1 MTSYPRWRIVN
12 IEATSLL
19 NRTST
24 STYKQPQSTS
34 IIEIIRNNFTF
45 MLHIELVNYFITV
58 KPDTNYFTASY
69 RASSSSIVLHIHF
82 QHPVPALYCIYISSI
97 ISCIQFQH
105 CINLHPVPAAYRVSR
120 NSIALLC
127 IHFQQRIEIQFPNH
141 INLYSTWTTFLMW
154 LTGQRRE

>member
-34 IIEIIRNNFTF
+34 IIEIIRNKFTF
-45 MLHIELVNYFITV
+45 MLHTELVNYFITV

-69 RASSSSIVLHIHF
+69 RVSSSSI
-82 QHPVPALYCIYISSI
+82 AS
-97 ISCIQFQH
+97 
-105 CINLHPVPAAYRVSR
+105 
-120 NSIALLC
+120 LC
-127 IHFQQRIEIQFPNH
+127 IHFQHRIVYPVPALHHCASFQHRIVYPVPASH
-141 INLYSTWTTFLMW
+141 YCASSSSSVSRYSFRIVSTLQYMYY
-154 LTGQRRE
+154 LPDVITGQRRE